1 MLVRTVILGLFNH
14 KAAGPEGA
22 FFIGAEP
29 WAVALAVALK
39 KAGALARLLDPD
51 HVRTHV
57 ARLEGA
63 DAEHLQP
70 LGVDAR
76 QILKDVNGRYVVIA
90 VTDGRYAN
98 MLARHYLRALPPAR
112 VLCAALHRPDPDP
125 ATRFLGQDWT
135 GETLSDAW
143 RGGWRFDVLTEC
155 TGKLLRAHRKAHPGS
170 EVVARVESKGRLVIA
185 SQRQRLKPQSKST
198 LVMFSPP
205 EKDRLTSE
213 PGRFL

>member
-1 MLVRTVILGLFNH
+1 MVGTVILGLFKR

-39 KAGALARLLDPD
+39 KAGAPSRLLDPD
-51 HVRTHV
+51 HVRSHV

-63 DAEHLQP
+63 DAEHMQP

-76 QILKDVNGRYVVIA
+76 YVIKEVNARYVVIA
-90 VTDGRYAN
+90 VSDGRYAN
-98 MLARHYLRALPPAR
+98 LLARHYLRALPPAR
-112 VLCAALHRPDPDP
+112 VLDAALHRPDPDP
-125 ATRFLGQDWT
+125 ATRFLGMDWT
-135 GETLSDAW
+135 GESLADAW
-143 RGGWRFDVLTEC
+143 KGGWRFDVLPEC
-155 TGKLLRAHRKAHPGS
+155 TGKVLREHRRTHPGAQ
-170 EVVARVESKGRLVIA
+170 VVARVEKKGRLAMA
-185 SQRQRLKPQSKST
+185 SQRQKLKPQSKAT
-198 LVMFSPP
+198 LVLFSPP